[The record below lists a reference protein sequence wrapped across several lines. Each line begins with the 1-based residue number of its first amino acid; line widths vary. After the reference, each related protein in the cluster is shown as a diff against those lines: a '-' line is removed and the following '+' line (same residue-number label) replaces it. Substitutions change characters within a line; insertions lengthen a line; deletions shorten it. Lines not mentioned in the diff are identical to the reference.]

1 MELTWGATSRFR
13 LTVQTAGPD
22 VAGAL
27 DQLLAQWHTHLAAV
41 PEAGADD
48 TAAVVTW
55 PSRDVG
61 GPLAAAAARA
71 GAACGDRGAARRTPG
86 CRAGRYTAGVAVDGA
101 AFPAPRR
108 GVQIRRA
115 GPADIDAVVRL
126 GMETVRFDAHF
137 GTVIERPWSAE
148 ALRREAEPL
157 LAGPDAWTWLAE
169 HDGEPAACSTPSRPR
184 LRAGSRRWRDQMPVA
199 YLELMYVQPGERGQ
213 GMAPALVE
221 HLHREADAAGVAV
234 TLLHYEQVNPLSGPF
249 WNRQGYRPLWTSWEA
264 RPARTLR

>member
-1 MELTWGATSRFR
+1 MQTS
-13 LTVQTAGPD
+13 GPD

-41 PEAGADD
+41 PEARADD
-48 TAAVVTW
+48 TAAVVPW
-55 PSRDVG
+55 PSRDVD
-61 GPLAAAAARA
+61 GPLALLRHGLAARA
-71 GAACGDRGAARRTPG
+71 AIAARP
-86 CRAGRYTAGVAVDGA
+86 AGRLAAGPGRPGHAVDGA
-101 AFPAPRR
+101 AAFPAPGR

-115 GPADIDAVVRL
+115 GPADIDTVVRL
-126 GMETVRFDAHF
+126 GMETIRFDAHF

-157 LAGPDAWTWLAE
+157 LAGPGAWTWLAE
-169 HDGEPAACSTPSRPR
+169 HDGEPAGLLYAEPPEAASWIAPMTGP
-184 LRAGSRRWRDQMPVA
+184 DPVA
-199 YLELMYVQPGERGQ
+199 YLELMYVQPGNRGL
-213 GMAPALVE
+213 GMAPALAE